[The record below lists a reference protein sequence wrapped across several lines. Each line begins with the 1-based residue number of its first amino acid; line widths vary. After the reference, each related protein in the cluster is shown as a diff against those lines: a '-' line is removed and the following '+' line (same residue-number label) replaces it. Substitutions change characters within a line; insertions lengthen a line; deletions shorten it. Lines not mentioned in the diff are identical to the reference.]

1 MPSFRRFSDS
11 GRPAAVKIA
20 GMKADNETW
29 VPVTSIMHTSVQA
42 IDRQSTLRTAA
53 ARLRDAEV
61 GTLAIMEGSAIAGIV
76 SERDVVRAAADG
88 ADPDEV
94 WVGDVMSEL
103 PRHLTPGD
111 SLHGALEIMLA
122 AGIRHLPVVDEGEL
136 VGIVSI
142 RDVARHLRHRTR
154 SSA

>member
-1 MPSFRRFSDS
+1 MSINDESS
-11 GRPAAVKIA
+11 
-20 GMKADNETW
+20 
-29 VPVTSIMHTSVQA
+29 VPVAMIMHTSVQA

-53 ARLRDAEV
+53 GRLRDAEV

-76 SERDVVRAAADG
+76 SERDVVRALADG

-103 PRHLTPGD
+103 PRYLTPGD
-111 SLHGALEIMLA
+111 SVHGALEVMLA

-142 RDVARHLRHRTR
+142 RDVARHLRHWTHTPV
-154 SSA
+154 